1 MTILLNKLEKLLNSN
16 NFIIESLF
24 IQGNLC
30 THMRVISI
38 VSGIMFIVCIDESY
52 RFRVTDE
59 FQGRSFFKMSVIDLM
74 VGDDIIEKYSE
85 YPDDKQVKEK
95 YANDPVSINEV
106 DGTSI
111 EDTLESK
118 YVYRISLK
126 DITKTE
132 TKLIKDCFRQ
142 LKRLSLC
149 TQNLRYKMC
158 IIRADYI
165 SITGNDDL
173 INCYRINDF
182 KQDDTIC
189 VHIAVDLEYFYK
201 KITHVVDDITTIKKS
216 LYGILNRTHDSCIQ
230 TITKLV
236 KDVVSSIHTSD
247 QIQKKK
253 DDIDSLISKCEQLME
268 SVTKHEIEY
277 NQKYMELNNDKSS
290 EDVYVH
296 QKKRIT
302 DKLTETKNIK
312 KKILTSL
319 IQLRTKKDNIY
330 FMVDNIEFDNTVMLD
345 NIIERI
351 KQLNVIKL

>member
-1 MTILLNKLEKLLNSN
+1 
-16 NFIIESLF
+16 
-24 IQGNLC
+24 
-30 THMRVISI
+30 
-38 VSGIMFIVCIDESY
+38 
-52 RFRVTDE
+52 
-59 FQGRSFFKMSVIDLM
+59 
-74 VGDDIIEKYSE
+74 
-85 YPDDKQVKEK
+85 
-95 YANDPVSINEV
+95 
-106 DGTSI
+106 
-111 EDTLESK
+111 
-118 YVYRISLK
+118 
-126 DITKTE
+126 
-132 TKLIKDCFRQ
+132 
-142 LKRLSLC
+142 
-149 TQNLRYKMC
+149 MC